1 MLTKDEL
8 HIAKA
13 ALPNWDFN
21 ESSITRHFEFTD
33 FRTAFAFMTE
43 VALISESIKH
53 HPKWYNNYNVVD
65 IELITKEEHSLTAKD
80 IELANA
86 IDELVD
92 GNN

>member
-1 MLTKDEL
+1 MLTQNEL

-21 ESSITRHFEFTD
+21 KTSITRHFEFTD

-43 VALISESIKH
+43 VALISESIQH
-53 HPKWYNNYNVVD
+53 HPRWFNAYNVVD
-65 IELITKEEHSLTAKD
+65 IELTTQDDHSLTAKD

-92 GNN
+92 V

>member
-1 MLTKDEL
+1 MLTESEL

-21 ESSITRHFEFTD
+21 ESSITQHFEFTD

-43 VALISESIKH
+43 VALTAESMHH
-53 HPKWYNNYNVVD
+53 HPRWFNNYNIVD
-65 IELITKEEHSLTAKD
+65 LELTTHDENGISSKD

-92 GNN
+92 G